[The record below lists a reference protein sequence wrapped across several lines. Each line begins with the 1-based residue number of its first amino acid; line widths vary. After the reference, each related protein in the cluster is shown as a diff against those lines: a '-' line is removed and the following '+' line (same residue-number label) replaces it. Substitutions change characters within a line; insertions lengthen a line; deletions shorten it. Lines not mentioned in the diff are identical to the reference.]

1 MGEIMGH
8 GDRALLWAW
17 LLEAKRRVDHFKRH
31 LLLLEA
37 RQRALRDEQQSEP
50 GSDDPPTLLDP

>member
-8 GDRALLWAW
+8 SDRAPLWAW
-17 LLEAKRRVDHFKRH
+17 LLEAERRVDHFKRH

-37 RQRALRDEQQSEP
+37 RQRARRDDLESEP
-50 GSDDPPTLLDP
+50 GSDDPPVLLDP